1 LAVNNIS
8 VQNQLQIADYVL
20 PIGKSSQF
28 EAGYKGNFNDL
39 NKDFSF
45 PGTTIGTIDPN
56 TLEYKEKI
64 NAIYTQYGFKVSKIS
79 ILVLRWKIQT
89 SISIYLRVI
98 IQQ

>member
-1 LAVNNIS
+1 
-8 VQNQLQIADYVL
+8 L

-56 TLEYKEKI
+56 TLGTKRKLMQFI
-64 NAIYTQYGFKVSKIS
+64 RNTAFKVSKIS
-79 ILVLRWKIQT
+79 YLFGLRWEDTNIDINLLAVI
-89 SISIYLRVI
+89 ISIIKDTTTFFQVLS
-98 IQQ
+98 

>member
-1 LAVNNIS
+1 
-8 VQNQLQIADYVL
+8 L

-56 TLEYKEKI
+56 TLEYKRKLMQFI
-64 NAIYTQYGFKVSKIS
+64 HNTALKLVSIIPIWFKWDK
-79 ILVLRWKIQT
+79 
-89 SISIYLRVI
+89 ISIYL
-98 IQQ
+98 Q

>member
-39 NKDFSF
+39 NKDFSS
-45 PGTTIGTIDPN
+45 
-56 TLEYKEKI
+56 
-64 NAIYTQYGFKVSKIS
+64 Q
-79 ILVLRWKIQT
+79 VLP
-89 SISIYLRVI
+89 
-98 IQQ
+98 

>member
-1 LAVNNIS
+1 
-8 VQNQLQIADYVL
+8 L

-56 TLEYKEKI
+56 TGVQEKKLMQFIRNTALKLVRYRTICFKMGRYKHRYQFTCE
-64 NAIYTQYGFKVSKIS
+64 
-79 ILVLRWKIQT
+79 
-89 SISIYLRVI
+89 
-98 IQQ
+98 